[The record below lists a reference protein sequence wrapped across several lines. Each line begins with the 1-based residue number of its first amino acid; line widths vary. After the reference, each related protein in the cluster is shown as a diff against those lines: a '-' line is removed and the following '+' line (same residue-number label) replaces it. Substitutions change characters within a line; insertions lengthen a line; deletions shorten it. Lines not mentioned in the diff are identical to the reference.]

1 MAPTAANCTDA
12 ADCSHNGACSDDGS
26 SCVCAPGW
34 AGTHCAAVKWA
45 RDARRAFDDPLW
57 TWGGSAI
64 RGPDGLVH
72 MFASELTND
81 CGILHYCSNSRVVH
95 LTASDPLG
103 PYVRRAVA
111 LEPRAPPLWDSG
123 AVHGPT
129 VHALPQGGYA
139 LYYMG
144 TQLTWNGTHPSCTD
158 TVDPNT
164 GNRSTRRIGVATSA
178 SLCGPWTR
186 RDAPVLG
193 PSKAAWD
200 WLDVSNPTPIVFA
213 NGTTLMLYKGRGG
226 VQAMGVARA
235 DRFDGPFERLRP
247 SSPILMAGSEDT
259 WGWVASDGVLH
270 TLSHNGNGRASAG
283 AHAYSLD
290 GVDWVQARDYAYNG
304 TVAWHDG
311 TTTVLARR
319 ERPQALLRGG
329 GAGGSYGQPEV
340 VCTSAQNVSDC
351 PDGGPQAGRCRT
363 YTMCES
369 VGLS

>member
-164 GNRSTRRIGVATSA
+164 GNRSTRHSSVATSA
-178 SLCGPWTR
+178 SLLGPWTR
-186 RDAPVLG
+186 RDAPVF
-193 PSKAAWD
+193 
-200 WLDVSNPTPIVFA
+200 T
-213 NGTTLMLYKGRGG
+213 
-226 VQAMGVARA
+226 
-235 DRFDGPFERLRP
+235 
-247 SSPILMAGSEDT
+247 
-259 WGWVASDGVLH
+259 DGVLH

-290 GVDWVQARDYAYNG
+290 GVS
-304 TVAWHDG
+304 H
-311 TTTVLARR
+311 
-319 ERPQALLRGG
+319 
-329 GAGGSYGQPEV
+329 GQPAV

-369 VGLS
+369 VDLS